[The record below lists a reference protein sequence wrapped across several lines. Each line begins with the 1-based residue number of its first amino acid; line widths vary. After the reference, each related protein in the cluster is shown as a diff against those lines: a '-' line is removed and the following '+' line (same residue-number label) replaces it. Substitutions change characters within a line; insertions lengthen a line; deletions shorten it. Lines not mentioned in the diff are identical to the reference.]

1 MRVARGESESIE
13 SLIRRFSKTVQ
24 RSGLVQELREREG
37 FVGPAERR
45 RLKRKRSVAR
55 ARREALK
62 TNDEE

>member
-1 MRVARGESESIE
+1 MRVARGQNESIE

-45 RLKRKRSVAR
+45 RLKRKRAVAR
-55 ARREALK
+55 IRREALK
-62 TNDEE
+62 TSDED

>member
-13 SLIRRFSKTVQ
+13 SLIRRFSKT
-24 RSGLVQELREREG
+24 VQELREREG

-55 ARREALK
+55 IRREALK

>member
-1 MRVARGESESIE
+1 MRVARGQNESIE

-45 RLKRKRSVAR
+45 RLKRKRAVSR
-55 ARREALK
+55 IRREALK
-62 TNDEE
+62 TSDED

>member
-1 MRVARGESESIE
+1 MRVARGQNESIE
-13 SLIRRFSKTVQ
+13 SLISMFYNNVQ

-55 ARREALK
+55 IRREALK
-62 TNDEE
+62 TNDED